1 MATILHVDDEQPVQ
15 LLLEDTLSR
24 VGHRYI
30 GASTVAEALQ
40 ALAREHVDLVVSD
53 YNLLGLAGPEFLTL
67 LHHEGHRVPVVVL
80 TADTSVKHAVAAF
93 KAGVIDYLVKP
104 VTAEQVELAVE
115 QALELA
121 QSRREN
127 EALRQQLSSLRSERS
142 SVGNGAPTGTS
153 SSTLPP
159 NTIVLSSLNIDEA
172 EAVLIQHALQA
183 AKGNRTRTAQLLGIS
198 VRTLRNKLNGPGRIE
213 LAQRAS

>member
-1 MATILHVDDEQPVQ
+1 MATILHVDDERPVQ

-30 GASTVAEALQ
+30 SASSVAEALE
-40 ALAREHVDLVVSD
+40 ALTREPVDLVVSD
-53 YNLLGLAGPEFLTL
+53 NGMPGLAGPEFLAL
-67 LHHEGHRVPVVVL
+67 LHRQGYRVPVVAL
-80 TADTSVKHAVAAF
+80 TADTSVKNAVAAF

-104 VTAEQVELAVE
+104 VTSEQIELAVE

-121 QSRREN
+121 HGRREN
-127 EALRQQLSSLRSERS
+127 DALRQQLSSLRSERS
-142 SVGNGAPTGTS
+142 SVGNGAAPGTS
-153 SSTLPP
+153 PSSLQP